1 MGFEG
6 IPGIS
11 NELNSELMNKDK
23 VQHIQE
29 RHQCLIAKGKETHCN
44 QTERHG
50 SISGIC
56 MMKLDHFVLQ
66 TLQKTVHVQSL
77 LFQGLKQLKDL
88 NWLLWRFLPYCR

>member
-1 MGFEG
+1 MDFEG

-11 NELNSELMNKDK
+11 NELNSESMNEDK

-44 QTERHG
+44 QAERYG
-50 SISGIC
+50 SVSGIC

-88 NWLLWRFLPYCR
+88 NQVAMAFSSIL

>member
-29 RHQCLIAKGKETHCN
+29 RHQCLIAKGKETHYN
-44 QTERHG
+44 QTERYG
-50 SISGIC
+50 SASGIC

-88 NWLLWRFLPYCR
+88 NRVAMAFSSLL

>member
-1 MGFEG
+1 
-6 IPGIS
+6 
-11 NELNSELMNKDK
+11 MNKDK

-29 RHQCLIAKGKETHCN
+29 RHQCLIAKGKAHCN
-44 QTERHG
+44 QTEKYG

-88 NWLLWRFLPYCR
+88 NRVAMAFSSLL